1 MTKTSVQEVSAGAQF
16 FQNMKG
22 NGAQKISNSGDVF
35 QDVLNREAGQNAEK
49 PERDERVAQPT
60 KADKSRELP
69 NKQNFRADRVKSK
82 AVEADGQQVPETED
96 EDAEELVA
104 VAVNQ
109 IFQMITEVFHV
120 DAKELQ
126 DMMDEL
132 GLELPDLLNAEKL
145 GALLL
150 QTAGE
155 TDSFALVTNEELYS
169 GFRQVMDLRE
179 NLEARLPENIAV
191 DADELPEASTQ
202 MDFSLEAKE
211 TAGDTDNNLQ
221 NGLTQKDMPQTVKE
235 DKQAEEPQ
243 QNHSTAAADHI
254 VSVVVENTENSEAAS
269 RSSQTSEV
277 TMGYDTDTQNIMRQ
291 ILDYMKVSLKP
302 EENHLV
308 MQLHPASLGSI
319 QVQLASKGGMV
330 TAQFIAENEL
340 VKAAIESQMTALKE
354 QFEQQGVRVEAIE
367 VSVQTHLSDR
377 NMGQDR
383 EQAGQSQERRER
395 TRRIRTDAVISGD
408 STMEEARQASDSPE
422 NSGSQIDYMA

>member
-1 MTKTSVQEVSAGAQF
+1 MTKTSEQQVSAGAQF

-96 EDAEELVA
+96 ADAEELVA

-132 GLELPDLLNAEKL
+132 GLELPDLLNAGKL

-169 GFRQVMDLRE
+169 GFRQVMDLRD
-179 NLEARLPENIAV
+179 NLEAGLPEKAAV

-202 MDFSLEAKE
+202 MDFTLEAKE

-221 NGLTQKDMPQTVKE
+221 NGLTQKDMPRTVKE

-243 QNHSTAAADHI
+243 QNLLNSTADHT
-254 VSVVVENTENSEAAS
+254 VSVVVENSGNSEATS
-269 RSSQTSEV
+269 LLSQTSEV
-277 TMGYDTDTQNIMRQ
+277 TVGYDTDTQNIMRQ

-308 MQLHPASLGSI
+308 MQLHPASLGSL

-408 STMEEARQASDSPE
+408 GTMEEAGQASDSPE

>member
-1 MTKTSVQEVSAGAQF
+1 M
-16 FQNMKG
+16 
-22 NGAQKISNSGDVF
+22 
-35 QDVLNREAGQNAEK
+35 
-49 PERDERVAQPT
+49 
-60 KADKSRELP
+60 
-69 NKQNFRADRVKSK
+69 
-82 AVEADGQQVPETED
+82 
-96 EDAEELVA
+96 
-104 VAVNQ
+104 
-109 IFQMITEVFHV
+109 

-150 QTAGE
+150 QAAGE

-211 TAGDTDNNLQ
+211 TADDTDNNLQ

-243 QNHSTAAADHI
+243 QNHSTAAADHT

-308 MQLHPASLGSI
+308 MQLHPASLGSL

-383 EQAGQSQERRER
+383 EQAGQFQERRER

>member
-96 EDAEELVA
+96 ADAEELVA

-132 GLELPDLLNAEKL
+132 GLEMPDLLNAEKL

-150 QTAGE
+150 QAAGE

-191 DADELPEASTQ
+191 DADELPEASSP
-202 MDFSLEAKE
+202 MDFSMEAKE
-211 TAGDTDNNLQ
+211 TADDTDNNLQ
-221 NGLTQKDMPQTVKE
+221 NGLTQKDMPRTVKE

-243 QNHSTAAADHI
+243 QNILNSTADHT
-254 VSVVVENTENSEAAS
+254 VSVVVENSGNSEATS
-269 RSSQTSEV
+269 LLSQTSEV
-277 TMGYDTDTQNIMRQ
+277 TVGYDTDTQNIMRQ

-308 MQLHPASLGSI
+308 MQLHPASLGSL

-408 STMEEARQASDSPE
+408 GTMEEARQASDSPE